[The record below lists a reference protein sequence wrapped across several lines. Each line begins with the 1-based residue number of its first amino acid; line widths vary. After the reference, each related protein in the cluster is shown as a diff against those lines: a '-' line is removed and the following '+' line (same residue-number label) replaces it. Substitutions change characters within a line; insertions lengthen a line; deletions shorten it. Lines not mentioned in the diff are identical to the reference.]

1 MSSKTIHSIVIGVR
15 THFREDL
22 STPEA
27 ENYFYNYEITI
38 ENKSEYR
45 VQLLKRYW
53 RIDHLTIGSNI
64 VTGDGVVGEQPI
76 LEPNQSFDYTSGC
89 EIWNSIGRMTGYY
102 TFKNLDTGDHFS
114 VAIPEFKLIFPPLLN

>member
-1 MSSKTIHSIVIGVR
+1 MSSKTIHSIVIDVTTR
-15 THFREDL
+15 FREDL
-22 STPEA
+22 SNPEA

-64 VTGDGVVGEQPI
+64 VTGEGVIGEQPI

-114 VAIPEFKLIFPPLLN
+114 VSIPEFKLVFPPILN